1 MLLGRGQP
9 RVQRQDLDVGA
20 QPAAQRVRRVADL
33 ALAAEEHEHVA
44 GRFAQQLLDRV
55 ADRLERVGVE

>member
-44 GRFAQQLLDRV
+44 GRLAQQLLDRV